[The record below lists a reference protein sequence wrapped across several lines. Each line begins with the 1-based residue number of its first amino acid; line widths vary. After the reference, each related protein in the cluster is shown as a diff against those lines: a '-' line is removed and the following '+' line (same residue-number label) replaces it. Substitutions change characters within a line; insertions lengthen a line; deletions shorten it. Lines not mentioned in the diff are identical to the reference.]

1 MSSATGQTDPTSS
14 IRARRSAQPTGR
26 GFEVSSVRMA
36 SISWVMS
43 LSWSGQLVKMT
54 AGCAMNLGPAA
65 IDETTIDASIASP
78 LISDQP
84 MKAAP

>member
-1 MSSATGQTDPTSS
+1 
-14 IRARRSAQPTGR
+14 
-26 GFEVSSVRMA
+26 
-36 SISWVMS
+36 MS

-54 AGCAMNLGPAA
+54 AGCAMNLGPA

>member
-1 MSSATGQTDPTSS
+1 
-14 IRARRSAQPTGR
+14 
-26 GFEVSSVRMA
+26 MA

>member
-1 MSSATGQTDPTSS
+1 
-14 IRARRSAQPTGR
+14 
-26 GFEVSSVRMA
+26 
-36 SISWVMS
+36 
-43 LSWSGQLVKMT
+43 
-54 AGCAMNLGPAA
+54 MNLGPAA